1 MKANELFIFPSEEF
15 NPIEVD
21 LTNPANYPQISKH
34 LYRVQKLALK
44 NYVFRHHLET
54 NVEETKELRD
64 IAWKL
69 LSSNNPLKGIIKI
82 RVNHLGQIVKI
93 GEY

>member
-1 MKANELFIFPSEEF
+1 M
-15 NPIEVD
+15 D

-54 NVEETKELRD
+54 NVEEAKELKG
-64 IAWKL
+64 ITWKIL
-69 LSSNNPLKGIIKI
+69 QSNNHLKGIIKI
-82 RVNHLGQIVKI
+82 RVNHLGQIVKT